1 MGIDYLALLY
11 SWKPGY
17 FYSALSLGSVEL
29 GERMIRELDKPFG
42 GGGEC
47 AKYARSSANSK
58 SVPPRVK
65 CAMRNHTVE
74 MCLC

>member
-29 GERMIRELDKPFG
+29 GERMIRELDKPLG
-42 GGGEC
+42 GG
-47 AKYARSSANSK
+47 SAQSTHAVLQIQ
-58 SVPPRVK
+58 SLFRP
-65 CAMRNHTVE
+65 E
-74 MCLC
+74 